1 MIEAIVI
8 TVILVAVIYFIITT
22 IEKMKD
28 DE

>member
-1 MIEAIVI
+1 MIKGIVI

-22 IEKMKD
+22 IEKIKD